1 MWIARTYF
9 LSYNNIL
16 TAFILE
22 NKEIII
28 QQPRYV
34 RVNLLKTTMDLVLAH
49 LKREGLILKPNP
61 ENYEKFLQYIV
72 NLEEH
77 EFMIDFHLSEYLL
90 VFPSKTQFYDYPLYI
105 DGSLI
110 LQDKASCLTVAA
122 LGK

>member
-1 MWIARTYF
+1 MDLF
-9 LSYNNIL
+9 FVSYNIL
-16 TAFILE
+16 TVFILE

-34 RVNLLKTTMDLVLAH
+34 RVNLLKTSMDLVLAH

-77 EFMIDFHLSEYLL
+77 EFMIDFHLPEYLL